1 MISCTSYRAILELE
15 AGLIWSRVSCWKT
28 QHNNTT
34 KLTSYWCTTV
44 PKFSQWMAHYTN
56 RSVHSD

>member
-1 MISCTSYRAILELE
+1 MISCTSYRPILELE
-15 AGLIWSRVSCWKT
+15 AGLIWSRVSCWNT
-28 QHNNTT
+28 QQHHQTH
-34 KLTSYWCTTV
+34 YWCTAV